1 MAGLCSGLRDSLLW
15 DLWSHVDLPEGQRAV
30 GVPLAGDAHA
40 PWSLLT
46 WDRPRFRAE
55 GRREGETPEGHKAH
69 RKQTPQPPWGG
80 GDFVLMHSGQEAP
93 RTDCELL
100 RKKRE
105 GSQGGLVSDISALL
119 PWPGGPGRSLCLCC

>member
-1 MAGLCSGLRDSLLW
+1 MLKGGEKGRLLKVTRHTGSKLHSL
-15 DLWSHVDLPEGQRAV
+15 P
-30 GVPLAGDAHA
+30 
-40 PWSLLT
+40 
-46 WDRPRFRAE
+46 
-55 GRREGETPEGHKAH
+55 GE
-69 RKQTPQPPWGG
+69 W
-80 GDFVLMHSGQEAP
+80 GDFVLMHWGQEAP